1 VSVWNPDLVRRLKPI
16 EVSAGERLV
25 WDLLKDT
32 AMGWSNHKAARLGAA
47 LAYYSVFSVGPLV
60 LIAVAV
66 AGLVFGQDAVRGEVS
81 AQIRGLLGNSG
92 AQAVEGMLADASRPR
107 EGILATLFGI
117 GMLLFAAVGV
127 VVQLK
132 DALNTVW
139 EVEPSQ
145 KSGVW
150 EFIRSYMVSLAGVL
164 SLGFLLLVSLLVS
177 AGLAAGGKY
186 LAPYIPE
193 AAMQGVTSL
202 VSLGFVTLL
211 FAMMF
216 KWLPDAHVAWRDV
229 WLGAVLT
236 AALFEIGK
244 LLIGLYIGKQGLET
258 TFGAAASLVVL
269 LLWVYYSSQI
279 VLMGAEFTRA
289 HAARHASRK
298 LIPAQAATPALEPG
312 TERSAA
318 KSLCERAS
326 RALRGGAAGEAS
338 GVTAR

>member
-1 VSVWNPDLVRRLKPI
+1 
-16 EVSAGERLV
+16 V

-66 AGLVFGQDAVRGEVS
+66 AGLVFGQEAVRGEVS
-81 AQIRGLLGNSG
+81 AQIRGLLGESG
-92 AQAVEGMLADASRPR
+92 AQAVEGMLANASRPR
-107 EGILATLFGI
+107 EGVLATLLGI

-139 EVEPSQ
+139 EVAPSQ

-150 EFIRSYMVSLAGVL
+150 EFVRSYMVSLAGVL

-193 AAMQGVTSL
+193 AAMQGATSL
-202 VSLGFVTLL
+202 VSLAFITLL

-216 KWLPDAHVAWRDV
+216 KWLPDVDVAWRDV
-229 WLGAVLT
+229 WLGAALT
-236 AALFEIGK
+236 AA
-244 LLIGLYIGKQGLET
+244 
-258 TFGAAASLVVL
+258 
-269 LLWVYYSSQI
+269 
-279 VLMGAEFTRA
+279 
-289 HAARHASRK
+289 
-298 LIPAQAATPALEPG
+298 
-312 TERSAA
+312 
-318 KSLCERAS
+318 
-326 RALRGGAAGEAS
+326 
-338 GVTAR
+338 